1 MKLKLEPGKYII
13 AVSGGVDSMVLL
25 DVLAQT
31 PGVKLTVAHFDHG
44 IRDDSPEDRKI
55 VQTRAAQLQLPFV
68 YEEGKLGAGAS
79 EAAARRAR
87 YEFLHKARR
96 ASGARAVITAHHQDD
111 LIETMVLNLL
121 RGTGRRGLSSLKS
134 TDIIKRPMLDVTK
147 RQIRAYALAH
157 NIQWREDST
166 NEDPSYRRNY
176 VRQNLMPKLSI
187 AQRQR
192 LVEIAKKAELSNRHL
207 DILLINYLHSQP
219 KAGQLDRSSF
229 VRLHEKIAKEVM
241 ASWLRASG
249 ISGYDKKTIDRLV
262 AAGKE
267 GRIGSKVDIMSGN
280 WLKINKNNLAL
291 QLGER

>member
-1 MKLKLEPGKYII
+1 MKLKLEPGKYVI

-31 PGVKLTVAHFDHG
+31 PEVKLTVAHFDHG
-44 IRDDSPEDRKI
+44 IRQDSAEDRKL
-55 VQTRAAQLQLPFV
+55 VQARAKQLKLPFV
-68 YEEGKLGAGAS
+68 YEEGKLGPGAS
-79 EAAARRAR
+79 EAAARQAR
-87 YEFLHKARR
+87 YGFLHKTRR

-134 TDIIKRPMLDVTK
+134 TDIVKRPMLDITK

-157 NIQWREDST
+157 KTQWREDST
-166 NEDPSYRRNY
+166 NADPSYRRNY
-176 VRQNLMPKLSI
+176 VRQNLMSKLSI

-192 LVEIAKKAELSNRHL
+192 LAEIARSAELSNHHL
-207 DILLINYLHSQP
+207 DILLVNYLHSQP
-219 KAGQLDRSSF
+219 KAGQLDRASF
-229 VRLHEKIAKEVM
+229 VRLHEKIAREVM

-249 ISGYDKKTIDRLV
+249 IRGYDKKTIDRLV

-280 WLKINKNNLAL
+280 WLKVNKNNLAL
-291 QLGER
+291 QLAER